1 MSAPRRRLLAAAAG
15 WFWPALAGA
24 CVLLP
29 LAFYF
34 AALLRAPRLIH
45 AFILAPPGEFKRLG
59 YLLGRTTWLATLT
72 ATLALL
78 LALVVFVAVEPA
90 LARRRL
96 WPLLFMMPL
105 LVPGHFAAVA
115 WIQWLGFAGTLT
127 HWLGPAGASL
137 PLMLYSVPG
146 VAFVMALKIYPLA
159 LGFIYIGWRGAG
171 TGAVEAASVLLPPG
185 RLWRRFLGGWLRPW
199 LAAAWLLVFIAALL
213 DYSIPSLMR
222 LHVFSV
228 EIVSAFNVYYKPE
241 VAMAMAL
248 PLLALSLAGAA
259 ALGWVLARVQW
270 PVPSRRPCRLPA
282 LSNAAA
288 AALGLGAT
296 LVGIGSLILPT
307 VLLMRMAHDWEAFE
321 HIWAGSRDQMLTSM
335 FWSAVATAGVLACAA
350 GLATRG
356 LWSRRRRPAIP
367 VALMLFLYAMPPSV
381 VAMAFIRFY
390 NTQALGALYDSGA
403 MLPLGLATVH
413 LPIAWL
419 IFHVRLREI
428 PARLVELQA
437 LAPLPAGRRWWQL
450 VAPLLARPALV
461 AAGLVFVLA
470 LNEVQA
476 SLLLAAPGQATM
488 SVRAMTLLHYA
499 PDRLVA
505 AYCLIAWAA
514 GLAPV
519 LLLAAVARLA
529 GHFWRKLVPHHELD

>member
-1 MSAPRRRLLAAAAG
+1 M
-15 WFWPALAGA
+15 
-24 CVLLP
+24 P

-78 LALVVFVAVEPA
+78 LARVVFVAVEPA

-288 AALGLGAT
+288 RRAGPGRDPRRDRVADLADGVAHADGARLGGVRTHLGRLAR
-296 LVGIGSLILPT
+296 PDADEH
-307 VLLMRMAHDWEAFE
+307 VLERR
-321 HIWAGSRDQMLTSM
+321 RDGRR
-335 FWSAVATAGVLACAA
+335 AGV
-350 GLATRG
+350 
-356 LWSRRRRPAIP
+356 RRRSGHARPLESAP
-367 VALMLFLYAMPPSV
+367 AARDPGRADALSLRMPPSV

-428 PARLVELQA
+428 RRVSSSFRRSRRCRPAGAGGSSSPRCWR
-437 LAPLPAGRRWWQL
+437 GRRWWRRGSSSCW
-450 VAPLLARPALV
+450 P
-461 AAGLVFVLA
+461 
-470 LNEVQA
+470 
-476 SLLLAAPGQATM
+476 
-488 SVRAMTLLHYA
+488 
-499 PDRLVA
+499 
-505 AYCLIAWAA
+505 
-514 GLAPV
+514 
-519 LLLAAVARLA
+519 
-529 GHFWRKLVPHHELD
+529 